1 MGILNHTL
9 PSNAATDAVDGV
21 IGWGRKSSIWPMTFG
36 IACCAIE
43 MMAVYAATF
52 DLDRFGAGVPRA
64 TPRQSDLIIVPGTVN
79 AKMAVRVRRLY
90 DQMADPRY
98 VIAMGACVCG
108 GGPYVKW
115 GYNTVKGVHKIIPVD
130 IFVPGCPPRPEALMD
145 GILKLREKV
154 GKNEVFRRRSETAAQ
169 MDQRHGHVG

>member
-1 MGILNHTL
+1 MGILNNAL
-9 PSNAATDAVDGV
+9 PDIAPVRAVDSAV
-21 IGWGRKSSIWPMTFG
+21 NWGRKSSLWPMTFG

-52 DLDRFGAGVPRA
+52 DLDRYGAGVPRA

-79 AKMAVRVRRLY
+79 AKMAVRVRRLF
-90 DQMADPRY
+90 DQMAEPRY

-145 GILKLREKV
+145 GILKLREKISR
-154 GKNEVFRRRSETAAQ
+154 EAVFARRVEAARL
-169 MDQRHGHVG
+169 MDGGQG

>member
-1 MGILNHTL
+1 MGLLNNTL
-9 PSNAATDAVDGV
+9 PDNKLVGAVDTAV
-21 IGWGRKSSIWPMTFG
+21 GWGRKSSVWPMTFG

-43 MMAVYAATF
+43 MMAVFAATF
-52 DLDRFGAGVPRA
+52 DLDRFGAGIPRA

-90 DQMADPRY
+90 DQMAEPRY

-130 IFVPGCPPRPEALMD
+130 IFVPGCPPRLEALMD
-145 GILKLREKV
+145 GILKLREKIGREAV
-154 GKNEVFRRRSETAAQ
+154 FARRNEANTQ
-169 MDQRHGHVG
+169 MNAKYDAVS

>member
-1 MGILNHTL
+1 MGILNNTF
-9 PSNAATDAVDGV
+9 PSNMLTDAVDGA

-52 DLDRFGAGVPRA
+52 DLDRYGAGVPRA
-64 TPRQSDLIIVPGTVN
+64 SPRQSDLIIVPGTVN
-79 AKMAVRVRRLY
+79 AKMAVRVKRLY
-90 DQMADPRY
+90 DQMAEPRY

-154 GKNEVFRRRSETAAQ
+154 SQNDVFRRQGEASSQ
-169 MDQRHGHVG
+169 MSAKHSAV